1 MKRTAAQALVATLEN
16 QGVDRVFCVPGESY
30 LDVLDALRDSP
41 IQTVVA
47 RQEGGAAMMAE
58 ADAKLMGRPGV
69 VFVTRG
75 PGAANAS
82 SGVHVAQQD
91 STPLVLFA
99 GQVARAARGR
109 DAFQEVDFAAFYGGM
124 AKFVE
129 EVADPDRV
137 PGAVAHAFRTALSD
151 RPGPAVVSLPEDMLG
166 EPCAAPPGARA
177 TVDEEAVDGA
187 PVREFDARLGNAER
201 PLVVVGGSLWR
212 AADTARL
219 ADYAETAGVPV
230 ACVFRRQQLFDHE
243 HPHYAGDI
251 GIGINPAL
259 RRAVEET
266 DLLVLLG
273 TRFSE
278 IPSQSYALPL
288 ARTPVVHVHP
298 DASELQRVHR
308 AELAIRASP
317 GSFLA
322 ASAARGRRSVYVDA
336 LHESY
341 LKWSRLPHPSP
352 GKLTMGKVMAT
363 LRDIGD
369 PRMIVTNGAGNY
381 SAWVHRFHRFGRFGT
396 QVAPTSG
403 SMGYGLPAAIAAKLR
418 HPDRTVVCFAGDG
431 CFQMTGQEIATAVQ
445 YDARVIVLVVD
456 NRMYGTIRMHQERA
470 FPGRVHGTSLVN
482 PDFAALARAY
492 GAYGERV
499 ERDADFPTAFARARE
514 ARVPALL
521 HLVVDSGGDHTRR
534 DAVGSARSL
543 APWIAGRGRACPV
556 PRRGSI
562 YVAGDHKG
570 RPYGRCAVPMDHP

>member
-1 MKRTAAQALVATLEN
+1 MKRTAAQALVETLEN

-58 ADAKLMGRPGV
+58 ADAKLTGRPGV

-109 DAFQEVDFAAFYGGM
+109 DAFQELDFPAFYGGM
-124 AKFVE
+124 AKFVA
-129 EVADPDRV
+129 EVDDADRLP
-137 PGAVAHAFRTALSD
+137 AVAVAAFHTALSD

-166 EPCAAPPGARA
+166 EPCAVPPGGCAM
-177 TVDEEAVDGA
+177 VDDEPLDDTL
-187 PVREFDARLGNAER
+187 VREFDARLESAER

-212 AADTARL
+212 GPDTARL
-219 ADYAETAGVPV
+219 ANYAEVAGVPV

-251 GIGINPAL
+251 GIGTNPAL
-259 RRAVEET
+259 RRGVEET

-298 DASELQRVHR
+298 DASELHRVHR
-308 AELAIRASP
+308 AELAIRARP
-317 GSFLA
+317 GAFLA
-322 ASAARGRRSVYVDA
+322 ASAARGRRTVYVDA
-336 LHESY
+336 MHAGY
-341 LKWSRLPHPSP
+341 LEWSRLPHPSP
-352 GKLTMGKVMAT
+352 GAMNMGKVMAT
-363 LRDIGD
+363 LRDLGEAD
-369 PRMIVTNGAGNY
+369 MIVTNGAGNY
-381 SAWVHRFHRFGRFGT
+381 SGWVHRFHRFRRFGT

-456 NRMYGTIRMHQERA
+456 NGMYGTIRMHQERS
-470 FPGRVHGTSLVN
+470 FPGRVHATSLIN
-482 PDFAALARAY
+482 PDFAALARAC

-499 ERDADFPTAFARARE
+499 ERDAGFPAAFARARE
-514 ARVPALL
+514 AHAPAVL
-521 HLVVDSGGDHTRR
+521 HLVVDPEAITPAETLSGLYV
-534 DAVGSARSL
+534 DAV
-543 APWIAGRGRACPV
+543 I
-556 PRRGSI
+556 PR
-562 YVAGDHKG
+562 
-570 RPYGRCAVPMDHP
+570 

>member
-1 MKRTAAQALVATLEN
+1 MQRTAAQALVETLEV

-30 LDVLDALRDSP
+30 LDVLDALRDSA

-58 ADAKLMGRPGV
+58 ADAKLTGRPGV

-109 DAFQEVDFAAFYGGM
+109 DAFQELDFEAFYGGM
-124 AKFVE
+124 AKFVA
-129 EVADPDRV
+129 EVDDPDRL
-137 PGAVAHAFRTALSD
+137 PAVAAAAFHTALSD

-166 EPCAAPPGARA
+166 EPCAVPPGGCVM
-177 TVDEEAVDGA
+177 VDDEPLDDTL
-187 PVREFDARLGNAER
+187 VREFDARLESAER

-212 AADTARL
+212 GPDTARL
-219 ADYAETAGVPV
+219 ANYAEVAGVPV

-259 RRAVEET
+259 RRGVEET

-298 DASELQRVHR
+298 DAAELQRVHR
-308 AELAIRASP
+308 AELAIRARP
-317 GSFLA
+317 GAFLA
-322 ASAARGRRSVYVDA
+322 ASAARGERSVYVEA
-336 LHESY
+336 LHAGY
-341 LKWSRLPHPSP
+341 LDWSHLPHPSP
-352 GKLTMGKVMAT
+352 GELTIGKVMAT
-363 LRDIGD
+363 LRDLGEAQ
-369 PRMIVTNGAGNY
+369 MIVTNGAGNY
-381 SAWVHRFHRFGRFGT
+381 SGWVHRFHRFRRFGT

-456 NRMYGTIRMHQERA
+456 NGMYGTIRMHQERN
-470 FPGRVHGTSLVN
+470 FPGRVHATSLVN
-482 PDFAALARAY
+482 PDFAALARAC

-499 ERDADFPTAFARARE
+499 ERDADFPAAFARARE
-514 ARVPALL
+514 AHAPAVL
-521 HLVVDSGGDHTRR
+521 HLVVDPEAITPAETLSG
-534 DAVGSARSL
+534 L
-543 APWIAGRGRACPV
+543 RGQ
-556 PRRGSI
+556 
-562 YVAGDHKG
+562 
-570 RPYGRCAVPMDHP
+570 

>member
-1 MKRTAAQALVATLEN
+1 MKRTAAHALVETLVN

-30 LDVLDALRDSP
+30 LDVLDSLRDSS
-41 IQTVVA
+41 IETVVA

-58 ADAKLMGRPGV
+58 AEAKLTGRPGV

-99 GQVARAARGR
+99 GQVARSARGR
-109 DAFQEVDFAAFYGGM
+109 DAFQELDFRAFYGGM
-124 AKFVE
+124 AKSVA
-129 EVADPDRV
+129 EVDDPARV
-137 PGAVAHAFRTALSD
+137 PGAVADAFRAALSD

-166 EPCAAPPGARA
+166 EACATPPQDRVAVESG
-177 TVDEEAVDGA
+177 AVDGA
-187 PVREFDARLGNAER
+187 SVRTFDARLRTAER
-201 PLVVVGGSLWR
+201 PLVVVGGSAWR
-212 AADTARL
+212 KEDADAL
-219 ADYAETAGVPV
+219 KAFAETAGVPV

-251 GIGINPAL
+251 GIGVNPAL

-288 ARTPVVHVHP
+288 AQTPVVHVHP

-308 AELAIRASP
+308 AELAIQARP
-317 GSFLA
+317 GAFVA
-322 ASAARGRRSVYVDA
+322 ASAARGERTAYVDD
-336 LHESY
+336 LHASY
-341 LKWSRLPHPSP
+341 LEWSRLPHPSP
-352 GKLTMGKVMAT
+352 GEMTMGKVMAT
-363 LRDIGD
+363 LRELDD
-369 PRMIVTNGAGNY
+369 PDMIVTNGAGNY
-381 SAWVHRFHRFGRFGT
+381 SGWIHRFHRFRRFGT

-418 HPDRTVVCFAGDG
+418 NPDRTAVCFAGDG
-431 CFQMTGQEIATAVQ
+431 CFQMTGQELATAVQ

-456 NRMYGTIRMHQERA
+456 NGMYGTIRMHQERA
-470 FPGRVHGTSLVN
+470 FPGRVHATSLAN
-482 PDFAALARAY
+482 PDFAALALAY

-499 ERDADFPTAFARARE
+499 ERDADFPAAFARARE
-514 ARVPALL
+514 AGVPAVL
-521 HLVVDSGGDHTRR
+521 HLVVDPEAITPAETLSGLR
-534 DAVGSARSL
+534 DG
-543 APWIAGRGRACPV
+543 
-556 PRRGSI
+556 
-562 YVAGDHKG
+562 
-570 RPYGRCAVPMDHP
+570 

>member
-1 MKRTAAQALVATLEN
+1 MQRTAARMLVETLEN
-16 QGVDRVFCVPGESY
+16 QGVDRVFCIPGESY

-47 RQEGGAAMMAE
+47 RHEGGAAMMAE
-58 ADAKLMGRPGV
+58 ADAKLTGRPGV

-109 DAFQEVDFAAFYGGM
+109 DAFQEVDFSAFYGGL
-124 AKFVE
+124 AKSVVE
-129 EVADPDRV
+129 VDDADRLPAAVAD
-137 PGAVAHAFRTALSD
+137 AFRTALSD
-151 RPGPAVVSLPEDMLG
+151 RPGPAVLSLPEDMLR
-166 EPCAAPPGARA
+166 EPCAGPPGDRVEGDGEP
-177 TVDEEAVDGA
+177 VDDAL
-187 PVREFDARLGNAER
+187 VRTFDARLENAKR

-212 AADTARL
+212 AADAAEL
-219 ADYAETAGVPV
+219 ADFAETAGVPV
-230 ACVFRRQQLFDHE
+230 ACVFRRQHLFDHE

-288 ARTPVVHVHP
+288 VHTPVVHVHP

-308 AELAIRASP
+308 AELAVRARP
-317 GSFLA
+317 GAFLA

-336 LHESY
+336 LHASY

-352 GKLTMGKVMAT
+352 GTMTMGKVMAT
-363 LRDIGD
+363 LRDLGE
-369 PRMIVTNGAGNY
+369 PCLTVTNGAGNY
-381 SAWVHRFHRFGRFGT
+381 SGWVHRFHRFRRFGT

-403 SMGYGLPAAIAAKLR
+403 SMGYGLPAAVAAKLR

-445 YDARVIVLVVD
+445 YGARVVVLVAD
-456 NRMYGTIRMHQERA
+456 NGMYGTIRMHQERS
-470 FPGRVHGTSLVN
+470 FPGRVHATSLIN

-499 ERDADFPTAFARARE
+499 ERDADFPAAFARARQ
-514 ARVPALL
+514 ARVPAVL
-521 HLVVDSGGDHTRR
+521 HLVVDPEAIT
-534 DAVGSARSL
+534 
-543 APWIAGRGRACPV
+543 PAGTLTGLRGR
-556 PRRGSI
+556 
-562 YVAGDHKG
+562 
-570 RPYGRCAVPMDHP
+570 

>member
-1 MKRTAAQALVATLEN
+1 MKRTAAQALVETLEN

-30 LDVLDALRDSP
+30 LDVLDALRDSA

-47 RQEGGAAMMAE
+47 RHEGGAAMMAE
-58 ADAKLMGRPGV
+58 ADAKLTGRPGV

-109 DAFQEVDFAAFYGGM
+109 DAFQELDFAAFFGGM
-124 AKFVE
+124 AKSVA
-129 EVADPDRV
+129 EVDDPDDV
-137 PGAVAHAFRTALSD
+137 PGTVTDAFRTALSG

-166 EPCAAPPGARA
+166 EPCAAASGDRVE
-177 TVDEEAVDGA
+177 VDEKRVNDCL
-187 PVREFDARLGNAER
+187 VRAFDVRLENAKR

-212 AADTARL
+212 AAYAARL
-219 ADYAETAGVPV
+219 ENYAETAGVPV
-230 ACVFRRQQLFDHE
+230 ACVFRRQQLFDHK

-259 RRAVEET
+259 RRAIEET

-288 ARTPVVHVHP
+288 AGTPVVQVHP

-308 AELAIRASP
+308 AEQAIHARP
-317 GSFLA
+317 GAFLA
-322 ASAARGRRSVYVDA
+322 ASAARGARSKYVDA
-336 LHESY
+336 LHASY
-341 LKWSRLPHPSP
+341 LEWSKLPHGSP
-352 GKLTMGKVMAT
+352 GALSLGTVMAA
-363 LRDIGD
+363 LRALDD
-369 PRMIVTNGAGNY
+369 PDLVVTNGAGNY
-381 SAWVHRFHRFGRFGT
+381 SAWVHRFHRFRRFGT

-445 YDARVIVLVVD
+445 YDVPVIVLVVD
-456 NRMYGTIRMHQERA
+456 NGMYGTIRMHQERS
-470 FPGRVHGTSLVN
+470 FPDRVHGTSLVN
-482 PDFAALARAY
+482 PDFAALARAH

-499 ERDADFPTAFARARE
+499 DRDADFPAAFARARE
-514 ARVPALL
+514 SRMPAVL
-521 HLVVDSGGDHTRR
+521 HLVVDPEAITPAETLSG
-534 DAVGSARSL
+534 L
-543 APWIAGRGRACPV
+543 RGR
-556 PRRGSI
+556 
-562 YVAGDHKG
+562 
-570 RPYGRCAVPMDHP
+570 

>member
-1 MKRTAAQALVATLEN
+1 MARTAARALVETLEN
-16 QGVDRVFCVPGESY
+16 QRVDRVFCVPGESY

-58 ADAKLMGRPGV
+58 ADAKLAGRPGV

-109 DAFQEVDFAAFYGGM
+109 DAFQEVDFGAFYGGL
-124 AKFVE
+124 AKSVA
-129 EVADPDRV
+129 EVDDPDRV
-137 PGAVAHAFRTALSD
+137 PGAVADAFRTALSD

-166 EPCAAPPGARA
+166 EPCAAASGDRVVVGGEP
-177 TVDEEAVDGA
+177 VDDSLVQM
-187 PVREFDARLGNAER
+187 FDARLKTAQR

-212 AADTARL
+212 ASETASL
-219 ADYAETAGVPV
+219 ENYAETAGVPV

-259 RRAVEET
+259 RRALEQT

-288 ARTPVVHVHP
+288 ADTPVVHVHP

-308 AELAIRASP
+308 AELAIQARP
-317 GSFLA
+317 GAFLA
-322 ASAARGRRSVYVDA
+322 ASAVQGKRRGYVDA
-336 LHESY
+336 LHASY
-341 LKWSRLPHPSP
+341 LEWSRLPHPSP
-352 GKLTMGKVMAT
+352 GGMTMGKVMAT
-363 LRDIGD
+363 LRDLGD
-369 PRMIVTNGAGNY
+369 PEVIVTNGAGNY
-381 SAWVHRFHRFGRFGT
+381 SGWVHRFHRFRRFGT

-456 NRMYGTIRMHQERA
+456 NGMYGTIRMHQERS
-470 FPGRVHGTSLVN
+470 FPGRVHATSLVN

-499 ERDADFPTAFARARE
+499 DCDADFPAAFARARE
-514 ARVPALL
+514 ARVPAVL
-521 HLVVDSGGDHTRR
+521 HLVVDPEAITPAQTLSSLHL
-534 DAVGSARSL
+534 DAVT
-543 APWIAGRGRACPV
+543 
-556 PRRGSI
+556 PR
-562 YVAGDHKG
+562 
-570 RPYGRCAVPMDHP
+570 

>member
-1 MKRTAAQALVATLEN
+1 MKRTAAHALVETLEN

-30 LDVLDALRDSP
+30 LDVLDALRDSS
-41 IQTVVA
+41 IETVVA

-58 ADAKLMGRPGV
+58 ADAKLTGRPGV

-109 DAFQEVDFAAFYGGM
+109 DAFQELDFAAFYGGM
-124 AKFVE
+124 AKSVA
-129 EVADPDRV
+129 EVDDPDRV
-137 PGAVAHAFRTALSD
+137 PGAVANAFRAALSS

-166 EPCAAPPGARA
+166 EPCTTPAISRVAVESGPVDGGLVRAFDVRLRGARK
-177 TVDEEAVDGA
+177 
-187 PVREFDARLGNAER
+187 
-201 PLVVVGGSLWR
+201 PLVVVGGSVWR
-212 AADTARL
+212 PEDAATLRDF
-219 ADYAETAGVPV
+219 AETAGVPV

-288 ARTPVVHVHP
+288 THTPVVHVHP
-298 DASELQRVHR
+298 DGSELQRVHR
-308 AELAIRASP
+308 AELAIQARPSAL
-317 GSFLA
+317 LA
-322 ASAARGRRSVYVDA
+322 ASAACGEREAYVEV
-336 LHESY
+336 LHASY
-341 LKWSRLPHPSP
+341 LEWSRLPHPSP
-352 GKLTMGKVMAT
+352 GVMTMGTVMAT
-363 LRDIGD
+363 LRDLDD
-369 PRMIVTNGAGNY
+369 PDMIVTNGAGNY
-381 SAWVHRFHRFGRFGT
+381 SGWVHRLHRFRRFGT

-418 HPDRTVVCFAGDG
+418 HRDRTVVCFAGDG
-431 CFQMTGQEIATAVQ
+431 CFQMTGQELATAVQ
-445 YDARVIVLVVD
+445 CDARVIVLVVD
-456 NRMYGTIRMHQERA
+456 NGMYGTIRMHQERT
-470 FPGRVHGTSLVN
+470 FPGRVHATSLTN
-482 PDFAALARAY
+482 PDFAALARAC

-499 ERDADFPTAFARARE
+499 ERDADFPAAFARARE
-514 ARVPALL
+514 AGVAAVL
-521 HLVVDSGGDHTRR
+521 HLVVDPEAIAPAETLSG
-534 DAVGSARSL
+534 L
-543 APWIAGRGRACPV
+543 RGQ
-556 PRRGSI
+556 
-562 YVAGDHKG
+562 
-570 RPYGRCAVPMDHP
+570 